1 MRELLNNYYEAKQI
15 DSFESLS
22 DEVLQE
28 HFLASLPPDVRKF
41 VYSKQPETA
50 AKCSEYADVC
60 FQIKSTADCNDN
72 GGGTYFGAMQGQAAR
87 PFYSGKGANFQ
98 KRENTATNGYG
109 RVGPLASQFR
119 APQAQMHNNANKQ
132 AIGMGTS
139 DWLVGRAAKQATVKR
154 NVSSQIF
161 RRHLASSVTNFTRQ
175 MSHAH
180 RRRQEFTKR
189 HRALTNQ

>member
-1 MRELLNNYYEAKQI
+1 MLSYYKLDAGTYLKAFRSHKRTGKETYKMSLNKMRELLNNYYEAKQI

-87 PFYSGKGANFQ
+87 PF
-98 KRENTATNGYG
+98 
-109 RVGPLASQFR
+109 
-119 APQAQMHNNANKQ
+119 
-132 AIGMGTS
+132 
-139 DWLVGRAAKQATVKR
+139 
-154 NVSSQIF
+154 
-161 RRHLASSVTNFTRQ
+161 
-175 MSHAH
+175 
-180 RRRQEFTKR
+180 
-189 HRALTNQ
+189 